1 MDGKVRRG
9 FWRHLLP
16 VPGLLLEK
24 GVERAGRKIGEELA
38 FLTEDHRKVH
48 HFIVRQMPSHG
59 RPMDPDFVASE
70 VNLTEERVKAILQEL
85 EEHMAFLFRN
95 EEGAVVWAYPVTA
108 EQTPH
113 QLTFSTGEKI
123 YAA

>member
-24 GVERAGRKIGEELA
+24 GVERAGRKIREELA

-48 HFIVRQMPSHG
+48 HFIVREMPSHG
-59 RPMDPDFVASE
+59 RPMDPGFVADE

-95 EEGAVVWAYPVTA
+95 EEGAVVWAYPVTV